1 MARGLYVRDGEM
13 EVQSRTAVWAGI
25 PTSSDGASVSGPS
38 GAAGPV
44 GADPFV
50 DRAGSAFAG
59 GEEPDSR
66 GRRRDRKRR
75 RTTSL
80 PRR

>member
-44 GADPFV
+44 GFD
-50 DRAGSAFAG
+50 D
-59 GEEPDSR
+59 DSVETLCVEV
-66 GRRRDRKRR
+66 GQ
-75 RTTSL
+75 
-80 PRR
+80 